1 MKKSLLIVLAL
12 TALGIVVFSLHNWKD
27 ATSASPDS
35 SPEIKNSQKLVPNF
49 DPELEKLN
57 KAGNAAYKCND
68 YAAAVKF
75 FREAAEKGYA
85 PSQNNLATC
94 YADGIGLDKDPAQAV
109 YWHRQAAEQGFA
121 EAQYDLGKCYDNGEG
136 VAEDPTQAFNWYRQA
151 AEQGLAAAQVN
162 LGYCYA
168 AGKGVA
174 EDKAQAEYWFR
185 KAAEQGNAYAQ
196 LLLGCIYCSD
206 DKRSEAD
213 FAEGKNL
220 LQKAAAQQDEDGQ
233 NATSTAKDI
242 LKELEEVETS
252 IAEAEKCK
260 QMLQARNIDNAPEEK
275 EKVLNNID
283 EFIASLSQDLH
294 NIPGLITGTKALNE
308 EDINRLYECR
318 QRRQII
324 NDSINTLLQAM
335 NPS

>member
-1 MKKSLLIVLAL
+1 MKKSLLIVLAF
-12 TALGIVVFSLHNWKD
+12 TALCIIVFSLHNWKD
-27 ATSASPDS
+27 AASASPDDS
-35 SPEIKNSQKLVPNF
+35 QEIQTRQQAVPNF

-57 KAGNAAYKCND
+57 KAGNVAYKCKD

-94 YADGIGLDKDPAQAV
+94 YADGIGLAKDPAQAV
-109 YWHRQAAEQGFA
+109 YWHHQAAEQGFA
-121 EAQYDLGKCYDNGEG
+121 EAQFDLGKCYDNGEG

-151 AEQGLAAAQVN
+151 AEQGNVNAQVM
-162 LGYCYA
+162 LGKCYA
-168 AGKGVA
+168 VGRGVA
-174 EDKAQAEYWFR
+174 EDHAQSVNWLL
-185 KAAEQGNAYAQ
+185 KAAEQDNVYAQ
-196 LLLGCIYCSD
+196 LLLGCMYCSN
-206 DKRSEAD
+206 DKSQAD
-213 FAEGKNL
+213 FAKGKNL
-220 LQKAAAQQDEDGQ
+220 LQKAAAHQDEEGL
-233 NATSTAKDI
+233 NATATAKDI
-242 LKELEEVETS
+242 VKEFEDVETA

-260 QMLQARNIDNAPEEK
+260 QLLQSRNIDNLPEEK

-308 EDINRLYECR
+308 EDINRLNECR

-324 NDSINTLLQAM
+324 NESINTLLQAM